1 MLDGHTGSV
10 AMVQVEPRRC
20 VGADPVVFG
29 RSAVRHHW
37 AMSTPEAPRAPLFDD
52 NPAARDLLGFTGVA
66 DAVVRV
72 LTAGGLD
79 PVTVGIQ
86 GAWGG
91 GKSTVLNLVAEQLA
105 LIRHV
110 LVVRVDPWEFDD
122 SHDVRGTVIALI
134 LNALEEQ
141 VSSEDA
147 DLEPSRRNEVVA
159 KLDELRRRIAWGRV
173 AKVIITSAATWT
185 PDIKGLVDAL
195 TPTSPKDDK
204 KAKDK
209 PQSMTGFRKDFGA
222 LMAGELGF
230 TKVVVLVDDLDRCL
244 PAATVATLEAIKLFL
259 SVPKMAFVLA
269 ADEDLVRASV
279 DKHLD
284 GLKEGDF
291 AARYTEKIV
300 QLPISLPILT
310 QQDAE
315 AYVALLLAGDLQMTG
330 EQEKSMVR
338 RAAERRRAGT
348 APYVVLAED
357 GAPGPTAEVL
367 SMAATVATGLSAD
380 MWQTPRAVK
389 RFLNNLSI
397 REHIAQAAGADLPLA
412 VLVRMYVLEL
422 RHLVEFR
429 LLAAAPADERATLL
443 LEWERWG
450 TDKDGATKPEQVG
463 ADTKAWAA
471 TRPSLADRSAEIDR
485 YLSFAAA
492 LRSDVRFGGAMDARQ
507 RELLERL
514 LSESETERRLGV
526 EAALSTEQE
535 TQQVLVGAL
544 ADHLL
549 RAEDPENG
557 IESLA
562 WLAQGNAD
570 LTTSV
575 TAALRREAVLRR
587 LETHHVPTLF
597 GLPDVLHAIVGTDGV
612 DDEVVVAARA
622 ELAGH

>member
-1 MLDGHTGSV
+1 
-10 AMVQVEPRRC
+10 
-20 VGADPVVFG
+20 
-29 RSAVRHHW
+29 
-37 AMSTPEAPRAPLFDD
+37 MSFPEAPRAPLFDD
-52 NPAARDLLGFTGVA
+52 NPAVRDLLSFTGVA

-105 LIRHV
+105 LVSHV

-122 SHDVRGTVIALI
+122 SQDVRGTVIALV

-141 VSSEDA
+141 VSSGNVK
-147 DLEPSRRNEVVA
+147 LPPSRRDEVVA
-159 KLDELRRRIAWGRV
+159 KLNELRRRIAWGRV

-195 TPTSPKDDK
+195 TPASPKDE
-204 KAKDK
+204 KAKAK
-209 PQSMTGFRKDFGA
+209 PQSMAGFRKDFGA

-279 DKHLD
+279 DKHLG

-310 QQDAE
+310 RQDAE
-315 AYVALLLAGDLQMTG
+315 AYVALLLAKDLQMTG
-330 EQEKSMVR
+330 AAEKAMVQ

-348 APYVVLAED
+348 APYVVLPED

-367 SMAATVATGLSAD
+367 GMAATVATGLSAD

-389 RFLNNLSI
+389 RFLNSLSI

-412 VLVRMYVLEL
+412 VLVRMYILEL
-422 RHLVEFR
+422 RHLAEFK
-429 LLAAAPADERATLL
+429 LLAAASADERATMLFD
-443 LEWERWG
+443 WERWG
-450 TDKDGATKPEQVG
+450 TDQDGATKPSHVG

-471 TRPSLADRSAEIDR
+471 TRPSLAERSAEIDR
-485 YLSFAAA
+485 YLSFAAT
-492 LRSDVRFGGAMDARQ
+492 LRSDVRFGGAMDAQQ
-507 RELLERL
+507 RELVERL
-514 LSESETERRLGV
+514 LSESESERRLGV
-526 EAALSTEQE
+526 EAALSIDLEI
-535 TQQVLVGAL
+535 QQVLVGAL
-544 ADHLL
+544 ADHLP
-549 RAEDPENG
+549 RAEDSENG
-557 IESLA
+557 IDSLTR
-562 WLAQGNAD
+562 LAQGNPD
-570 LTTSV
+570 LVGSV
-575 TAALRREAVLRR
+575 TTVLQREPVIR
-587 LETHHVPTLF
+587 LLEPHHVPMMVD
-597 GLPDVLHAIVGTDGV
+597 LPDVLRAIVRTDGV
-612 DDEVVVAARA
+612 DEEVVRAANA
-622 ELAGH
+622 ELTGR